1 MQLDSILSTM
11 ILFAFLV
18 TILLAVGS
26 YAAYK
31 LRERRRP
38 RDPQGEMNDEPV
50 FFERFFPATRPVD
63 AEDVSRDARAS

>member
-1 MQLDSILSTM
+1 MQLDTMLSSL
-11 ILFAFLV
+11 ILFAFLA

-38 RDPQGEMNDEPV
+38 RDPQGSASDEPV
-50 FFERFFPATRPVD
+50 FFERFFPPTQQA
-63 AEDVSRDARAS
+63 DVERAPEDARAS

>member
-1 MQLDSILSTM
+1 MQLDTMLSTL
-11 ILFAFLV
+11 ILFAFLA

-38 RDPQGEMNDEPV
+38 RDPQGESSDEPV
-50 FFERFFPATRPVD
+50 FFERFFPPTQHVD
-63 AEDVSRDARAS
+63 VERTSDDARGS

>member
-1 MQLDSILSTM
+1 MQLDTMLSTL
-11 ILFAFLV
+11 ILFAFLA

-38 RDPQGEMNDEPV
+38 RDPQGGPSDEPV
-50 FFERFFPATRPVD
+50 FFERFFPPTQQPHVERAPD
-63 AEDVSRDARAS
+63 DARVS

>member
-1 MQLDSILSTM
+1 MQLDTVLSTL
-11 ILFAFLV
+11 ILFAFLA

-38 RDPQGEMNDEPV
+38 RDAQEDMTDEPM
-50 FFERFFPATRPVD
+50 FFERFFPPTKAPEADRAPG
-63 AEDVSRDARAS
+63 DARVS

>member
-1 MQLDSILSTM
+1 MQLDTMLSSL
-11 ILFAFLV
+11 ILFAFLA

-38 RDPQGEMNDEPV
+38 RDPQGELSDEPV
-50 FFERFFPATRPVD
+50 FFERFFPPTHRA
-63 AEDVSRDARAS
+63 DVEHAPDDARVS

>member
-1 MQLDSILSTM
+1 MQLDTMLSTL
-11 ILFAFLV
+11 ILFAFLA

-38 RDPQGEMNDEPV
+38 RDPQGESSDEPV
-50 FFERFFPATRPVD
+50 FFERFFPPTQQPVVERAPD
-63 AEDVSRDARAS
+63 DARVS

>member
-1 MQLDSILSTM
+1 MQLDTVLSTL
-11 ILFAFLV
+11 ILFAFLA

-38 RDPQGEMNDEPV
+38 RDPQGEGTDEPV
-50 FFERFFPATRPVD
+50 FFERSLLPPKAPEADRTP
-63 AEDVSRDARAS
+63 EDARVS

>member
-1 MQLDSILSTM
+1 MQLDTVLSTL
-11 ILFAFLV
+11 ILFAFLA

-38 RDPQGEMNDEPV
+38 RDPQGDVTDEPV
-50 FFERFFPATRPVD
+50 FFERFFLPAKAPEADRAPD
-63 AEDVSRDARAS
+63 DARAS

>member
-1 MQLDSILSTM
+1 MRLESMLSTL

-38 RDPQGEMNDEPV
+38 RDPREDAPDEPV
-50 FFERFFPATRPVD
+50 FFERFFPATRAPEGD
-63 AEDVSRDARAS
+63 EAAQDARAS